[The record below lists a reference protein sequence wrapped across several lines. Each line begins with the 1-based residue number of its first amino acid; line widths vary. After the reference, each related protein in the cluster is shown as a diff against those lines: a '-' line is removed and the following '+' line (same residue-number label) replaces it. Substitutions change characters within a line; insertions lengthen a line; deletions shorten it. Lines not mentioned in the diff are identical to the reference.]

1 MGPTL
6 SAAVTAEREL
16 DLRVARMDHAQAR
29 LRVIGARVVE
39 GVEQRI
45 VIGRAGRRPVEAV
58 AQEGFDRGFGGGQT
72 RHGDGLRLPIK
83 ARPVRLILFAL
94 FLVGAVALAG
104 TLLAWLAERRLD
116 RMAEAWS
123 FADVARVPSVDV
135 ALVLG
140 TAPIGPEGGPNR
152 YFVYRLD
159 AAAALWKAGKAKYFI
174 VSGSGQEPTAMRAG
188 LVERGVPAEAIYL
201 DPAGYRTWDS
211 VLRARD
217 VYGQKRIVIVSQR
230 FHLDRALFLAREAGV
245 EAWGLEARDVDTPYS
260 VFTELRRFPSA
271 LRAYY
276 DIWTDAKA
284 RESGKKIAIGVDPP
298 S

>member
-1 MGPTL
+1 M
-6 SAAVTAEREL
+6 
-16 DLRVARMDHAQAR
+16 R
-29 LRVIGARVVE
+29 LN
-39 GVEQRI
+39 
-45 VIGRAGRRPVEAV
+45 
-58 AQEGFDRGFGGGQT
+58 
-72 RHGDGLRLPIK
+72 
-83 ARPVRLILFAL
+83 LFAL

-116 RMAEAWS
+116 RMAAAWS
-123 FADVARVPSVDV
+123 FSDIAKVPAVDV

-159 AAAALWKAGKAKYFI
+159 AAAALWQADKVKYFI
-174 VSGSGQEPTAMRAG
+174 VSGSGEEPAAMRAG
-188 LVERGVPAEAIYL
+188 LIERGVPAEVIYR

-211 VLRARD
+211 VVRARD
-217 VYGQKRIVIVSQR
+217 LYGQKRIVIVSQR
-230 FHLDRALFLAREAGV
+230 FHLDRALFLARRADI

-260 VFTELRRFPSA
+260 IFTELRRFPSA

-276 DIWTDAKA
+276 DVWTKAKA
-284 RESGKKIAIGVDPP
+284 REGGNKVVIGVDPP